1 MRLTAIGR
9 WCLAAVALC
18 AAPAVLAAQQGTGTI
33 TGTVVEAGT
42 GMPLA
47 GAQVSIPATHQGAL
61 VGTDGK
67 FTIAQVAAG
76 RVTVRAQMIG
86 FEPVQLTANV
96 TVDGTA
102 TVTFQLKRTAVTL
115 SDVVVTATGEERTKE
130 IGTAISG
137 IDATQLATAPVT
149 NLQQALVGR
158 TSGVTILS
166 NSGQP
171 GAGGTIRLRG
181 INSISQGNSPLIYVD
196 GVRIYNGG
204 TGTSVVGRQETTPLN
219 DIDASDIDHIE
230 IVKGPAATTLYG
242 TEASG
247 GVIQIF
253 TKHGQA
259 GAPQWH
265 AEVTQG
271 MNSMGHVGPSSDP
284 TGLGL
289 NKCSGVQTNGVGKT
303 YEDATC
309 PSNGSWLRDGQVQR
323 YNASVRGGS
332 SDVTYFLGGNMNQSM
347 AVLPEGGNRDA
358 GVTGNF
364 TFRPKTGFEFG
375 LSTQYTARHVDWVA
389 DGNSANGA
397 MLNISRGPNT
407 NFKGSG
413 CVDTVDV
420 CTTDA
425 VLFGVTS
432 YTKQNHYING
442 FTAKY
447 DAEGHFSTRLNVGYD
462 YDDALLAS
470 EYPFGFPRQPL
481 GQLWQTQ
488 WNRTM
493 LTTDYA
499 ANWKQNF
506 GSSWQTTTSVG
517 GQMFD
522 SRYRNVDL
530 ESDYFAGPGVPVLTS
545 GSLRQIN
552 GAIDERVINAGFFL
566 QEVVGWR
573 DRLFV
578 TAGLREDGNSAF
590 GKSFGLQQYPKLSAS
605 YVMSDESWW
614 HMPHVETFKLRAA
627 VGESGKAP
635 GAFDAVRTW
644 NPVAA
649 ENGQPAFTPSQ
660 VGNPDLGPER
670 TRETEF
676 GFDLS
681 AFDGVLGINATL
693 YQQRT
698 NGALIPVQLPPS
710 NGFTNTQLENVGTLK
725 NTGGELSV
733 DAELVRRSN
742 FEWEARLN
750 YTKVKSQAVDLGG
763 QSIVIQAL
771 SDTYVDQGY
780 PVPSYF
786 GYKVTNPDAI
796 AAPILATNADG
807 SVNSHAFLGATY
819 PDRIISPST
828 SITLFKHWKIDA
840 IGEWQLGGHLL
851 NAVGYQNANLDIWQP
866 CYDVRTKLRAAAAG
880 DASAL
885 NGVTALQRAKCTIVS
900 SQRDYSYWVEP
911 ADFFKLRSV
920 TVTYDIP
927 ERFAHGLHSP
937 SLSLAGTNLWTS
949 TKYTGTDPEVADI
962 STSSFSRRDYYV
974 FPTFRTFTATLR
986 FGF

>member
-1 MRLTAIGR
+1 MRVLAIRR
-9 WCLAAVALC
+9 WCIAAIAAVAVP
-18 AAPAVLAAQQGTGTI
+18 AALAAQQATGTI
-33 TGTVVEAGT
+33 AGTVVEQST
-42 GMPLA
+42 GAPLA
-47 GAQVSIPATHQGAL
+47 GAQVSIPATHQGAI
-61 VGTDGK
+61 VGPDGK
-67 FTIAQVAAG
+67 FRIPGVAIG
-76 RVTVRAQMIG
+76 RTTVRAQLLG
-86 FEPVQLTANV
+86 FEPSQQVVVVTA
-96 TVDGTA
+96 DGTVQA
-102 TVTFQLKRTAVTL
+102 DFRLKRTAVML
-115 SDVVVTATGEERTKE
+115 SDIVVTATGEERTKE
-130 IGTAISG
+130 IGTAMSS
-137 IDATQLATAPVT
+137 IDQAALARAPVVD
-149 NLQQALVGR
+149 LQQALVGR
-158 TSGVTILS
+158 TSGVTVLS

-204 TGTSVVGRQETTPLN
+204 TGTSVVGRQETKPLN

-253 TKHGQA
+253 TKHGAA
-259 GAPQWH
+259 GRPQWH
-265 AEVTQG
+265 AEITQG
-271 MNSMGHVGPSSDP
+271 MNSMGHVGPKSDP
-284 TGLGL
+284 TGLFL
-289 NKCSGVQTNGVGKT
+289 NKCSGVHTNGVGAT
-303 YEDATC
+303 FEDATC
-309 PSNGSWLRDGQVQR
+309 PASGSWLRDGAVQR

-332 SDVTYFLGGNMNQSM
+332 ADVTYYLGGNVNQSM
-347 AVLPEGGNRDA
+347 GVLPEGGNRDA
-358 GVTGNF
+358 GVSGNF
-364 TFRPKTGFEFG
+364 TFRPATGFEFG
-375 LSTQYTARHVDWVA
+375 LSSQYTARHVDWVA

-397 MLNISRGPNT
+397 LLNISRGPNSS
-407 NFKGSG
+407 FKGSG
-413 CVDTVDV
+413 CVDAV
-420 CTTDA
+420 TTCITNA
-425 VLFGVTS
+425 TLFDVTS

-442 FTAKY
+442 ITAKY
-447 DAEGHFSTRLNVGYD
+447 DAEGAFSTRLNVGYD

-470 EYPFGFPRQPL
+470 EYPFGFPRQAL

-488 WNRTM
+488 WNRT
-493 LTTDYA
+493 LITTDFA
-499 ANWKQNF
+499 ANWKHAF
-506 GSSWQTTTSVG
+506 GSDWQTTSSVG

-552 GAIDERVINAGFFL
+552 SATDERVINAGFFL

-573 DRLFV
+573 DRVFV

-605 YVMSDESWW
+605 YVMSEEPWW
-614 HMPHVETFKLRAA
+614 HVPHVETFKLRGAI
-627 VGESGKAP
+627 GESGKAP

-649 ENGQPAFTPSQ
+649 QNGQPAFTPAQ

-670 TRETEF
+670 TRETEI

-681 AFDGVLGINATL
+681 AFNGVLGVNATY
-693 YQQRT
+693 YQQHT
-698 NGALIPVQLPPS
+698 LGALIPVQLPPS
-710 NGFTNTQLENVGTLK
+710 NGFTNTQLENVGKLQ
-725 NTGGELSV
+725 NTGAELTV
-733 DAELVRRSN
+733 DAELLRRAN
-742 FEWEARLN
+742 VEWEARLN
-750 YTKVKSQAVDLGG
+750 YTKVVSRAVDLGG
-763 QSIVIQAL
+763 QSITIQAL
-771 SDTYVDQGY
+771 SDTYVREGY

-786 GYKVTNPDAI
+786 GYKVTNPNAI
-796 AAPILATNADG
+796 ADPVVDTN
-807 SVNSHAFLGATY
+807 AFLGATY
-819 PDRIISPST
+819 PDRIITPST
-828 SITLFKHWKIDA
+828 SITLWRNWKIDA

-885 NGVTALQRAKCTIVS
+885 NDVTALQRAKCTIVS
-900 SQRDYSYWVEP
+900 ANRDYSYWVEP
-911 ADFFKLRSV
+911 ANFFKLRSI
-920 TVTYDIP
+920 TVTYAIP
-927 ERFAHGLHSP
+927 ERLVRGLHDA
-937 SLSLAGTNLWTS
+937 SLSLSGTNLWTS
-949 TKYTGTDPEVADI
+949 TNYTGTDPEVADI